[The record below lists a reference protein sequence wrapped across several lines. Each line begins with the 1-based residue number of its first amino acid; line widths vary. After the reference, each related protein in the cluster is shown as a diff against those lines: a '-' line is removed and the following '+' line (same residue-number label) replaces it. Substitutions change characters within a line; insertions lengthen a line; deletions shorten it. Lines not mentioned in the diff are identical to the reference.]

1 MTEHRPV
8 NRCREMS
15 YCYHLY
21 VTEQLKPAYTEC
33 RAANGPCD
41 LPEYCDGT
49 DPVCPSNVY
58 RRNTDSCSLNG
69 VRQQSFFPVFLL
81 TARDATRLRIQCGA
95 CNT

>member
-1 MTEHRPV
+1 
-8 NRCREMS
+8 MS
-15 YCYHLY
+15 CYCLCLY

-58 RRNTDSCSLNG
+58 RRNTDSCSVNG
-69 VRQQSFFPVFLL
+69 VRQHFLP
-81 TARDATRLRIQCGA
+81 RDAT
-95 CNT
+95 T